1 MRDERTPAQD
11 EDRLDRT
18 ILVLLLDRER
28 PWSWSVTELAREL
41 GGDPTDSVARLHAAG
56 LIWRRDGF
64 VWPTQ
69 AAVRADELQL

>member
-11 EDRLDRT
+11 EDRVERT

-28 PWSWSVTELAREL
+28 PWPCSTGELAREL
-41 GGDPTDSVARLHAAG
+41 GHDPGDGLARLHGAG
-56 LIWRRDGF
+56 LICRFGDF
-64 VWPTQ
+64 VWPTR

>member
-1 MRDERTPAQD
+1 MRDERTSAHY

-28 PWSWSVTELAREL
+28 PWPCSTGELAREL
-41 GGDPTDSVARLHAAG
+41 GHDPADGLARLHGAG
-56 LIWRRDGF
+56 LIWRRGEF
-64 VWPTQ
+64 VWPTR